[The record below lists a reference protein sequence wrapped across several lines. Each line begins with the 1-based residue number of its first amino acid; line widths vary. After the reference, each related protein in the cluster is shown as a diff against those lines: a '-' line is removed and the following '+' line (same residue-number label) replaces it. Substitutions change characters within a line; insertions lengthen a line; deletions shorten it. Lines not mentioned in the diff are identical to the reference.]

1 MRSPSPLPRLPHLLH
16 PRGPRSGR
24 RWGRPILTP
33 RRCRPAPTSPR
44 RPLLTPRWQWTSP
57 PRPPCTPPPT
67 VAYARRPRSTSTP
80 VTSSRRSARLEASR
94 PGDSP
99 APSVAERAE
108 LRAAVRNLESGADP
122 APPGSSR
129 CSFSALEAAP
139 LGHLAKV
146 ANDSAIVF
154 RGEVGPPL
162 DQIEAIRAREILD
175 GKLAESR
182 ARLLRPPAP
191 TPLVADGIIHGRTRS
206 RTAALRAQ
214 SASRVLGSSSPPMG
228 V

>member
-1 MRSPSPLPRLPHLLH
+1 M
-16 PRGPRSGR
+16 
-24 RWGRPILTP
+24 
-33 RRCRPAPTSPR
+33 
-44 RPLLTPRWQWTSP
+44 
-57 PRPPCTPPPT
+57 
-67 VAYARRPRSTSTP
+67 
-80 VTSSRRSARLEASR
+80 TSSRRSARLEASR

-108 LRAAVRNLESGADP
+108 LRAAVRNLESGVDP
-122 APPGSSR
+122 VPPSSSR
-129 CSFSALEAAP
+129 CSFSALEATP

-175 GKLAESR
+175 GRLAESR

-191 TPLVADGIIHGRTRS
+191 TPLEADGIIRGRTRS